1 MIAAMQKSY
10 STPSFPWLP
19 TGAIIVFFLALI
31 GFESGV
37 SVTERPELTDANL
50 LTKAYYALSL
60 FVVGGVDLGTPLG
73 GPAAGRAMVWIA
85 YFGAPMLA
93 AWGLI
98 STLLRALAPQAWQ
111 LRRLKNHFVV
121 VGDGELSISY
131 LRVLR
136 EHNLKAP
143 IVVVSSSADPILRD
157 ELKQN
162 FGAIVVSGDI
172 SHEFFLRQLHV
183 ERARKILLLSDN
195 SLRSYEAASV
205 LLSLVPGVGGRV
217 VIHCSSLRFMRA
229 MANTRV
235 ANSCQSFN
243 TYHLAA
249 SGLVRSHMLHHFRET
264 RSKDVV
270 IIAGFGRFGQTVLEE
285 LQRSAIGE
293 LDTVL
298 IIDADAHRRVLVADE
313 QIKFSGDYRRELFEG
328 DIANPEVWERVRST
342 VRLEGENTVF
352 VLGTGREEE
361 NLRTALWLRRKYPG
375 AMVIARS
382 SKQSLFAAEVGQEHD
397 IVSIS
402 ISQLLEENIPRDWI
416 EPD

>member
-10 STPSFPWLP
+10 STASFPWLSA
-19 TGAIIVFFLALI
+19 GAIGVFCLALI

-37 SVTERPELTDANL
+37 SVTERPDLPGAGI

-60 FVVGGVDLGTPLG
+60 FVVGGVDLGTPFG
-73 GPAAGRAMVWIA
+73 GTAVGRAMVWIA
-85 YFGAPMLA
+85 YFGAPVLA

-121 VGDGELSISY
+121 VGDGELSVSY
-131 LRVLR
+131 LRALR
-136 EHNLKAP
+136 EHNRKAQ
-143 IVVVSSSADPILRD
+143 IVVVSSSTDPILRD
-157 ELKQN
+157 ELKQT

-172 SHEFFLRQLHV
+172 SHEFFLKKLHV
-183 ERARKILLLSDN
+183 ERARKVLLLSDN
-195 SLRSYEAASV
+195 SLRSYEAASN
-205 LLSLVPGVGGRV
+205 LLNLVPGIGDRV

-249 SGLVRSHMLHHFRET
+249 AGLVRSHLLHHFRET
-264 RSKDVV
+264 HSKDVV

-285 LQRSAIGE
+285 LQRCAMQE

-298 IIDADAHRRVLVADE
+298 IIDSDAHRRVLVADE
-313 QIKFSGDYRRELFEG
+313 QMKFEGDYRRELFEG
-328 DIANPEVWERVRST
+328 DIANPEVWEHVRNT
-342 VRLEGENTVF
+342 VNLEGDNTVF

-382 SKQSLFAAEVGQEHD
+382 SKQSLFAAEVGQEHN

-402 ISQLLEENIPRDWI
+402 IAELLEENIPRNWI
-416 EPD
+416 SPD